1 MSINLGKAIAII
13 PARSGSKGVPD
24 KNIREIGGFPLISYS
39 IMAAKI
45 AGIERIIVSTDSEDY
60 AQLSIA
66 YGAEVPFLRSKENSS
81 DNSTDLDLMNEVIA
95 KLMSTESSVDE
106 YIIHLRPTTPIRSPE
121 VILNALKRIEQDK
134 NSTSLRSGHLC
145 SESPLKWFMKDIDE
159 YFQPMDASLS
169 SEDINRPRQDFP
181 DVFIPN
187 GYVDI
192 LKSDFIMKNNDLHGS
207 KMIVFETERVT
218 EVDTMD
224 DLEYLEFE
232 LNNKQPDLLKMIKE
246 YNREK

>member
-1 MSINLGKAIAII
+1 MSINLGKTTAII

-39 IMAAKI
+39 IIAAKV

-81 DNSTDLDLMNEVIA
+81 DNSTDLDLMDEVITR
-95 KLMSTESSVDE
+95 LMSTENCVDE
-106 YIIHLRPTTPIRSPE
+106 YIIHLRPTTPIRRPE
-121 VILNALKRIEQDK
+121 VILNAIKRIEQDK

-145 SESPLKWFMKDIDE
+145 SESPMKWFMKDINE
-159 YFQPMDASLS
+159 YFQPMDTSLS

-192 LKSDFIMKNNDLHGS
+192 LKSDFIMKNNNLHGS

-218 EVDTMD
+218 EVDTID

-232 LNNKQPDLLKMIKE
+232 LDKKQPDLLKIIKE
-246 YNREK
+246 YNT